1 MMHSGHIVKV
11 DGVFFRLEAEVLT
24 TEVLEIDFWYKD
36 KENLKMSVKTNLR
49 NTTYHTYTDSLMA
62 LME

>member
-11 DGVFFRLEAEVLT
+11 DGVFFRLEAEILT

-36 KENLKMSVKTNLR
+36 KDNLKMSVKTSVR
-49 NTTYHTYTDSLMA
+49 NTNTHTS
-62 LME
+62 

>member
-1 MMHSGHIVKV
+1 M
-11 DGVFFRLEAEVLT
+11 FFRLEAEILT
-24 TEVLEIDFWYKD
+24 TEFLEIDFWYKD